1 MAYQVPG
8 NNGILC
14 PDCDHMADNPE
25 LIRDHMTDQHR
36 DNVLTTRETR
46 ERLYQERI
54 KLHLTNNPPRT
65 PTGWMLKFL
74 AVFINISFYSG
85 NRKRRARNEE
95 SISPRER
102 SPRERSPRER
112 SPERVHRNP
121 IQNLESRTTDD
132 PENES
137 DETDDDSSRQGEES
151 AADKSASI
159 ASLKR
164 ELEKEIE
171 NSKEWKNKFNRLK
184 ELSSAMIRNKD
195 LTINNLEL
203 QLKHAR
209 DELHGEPNRPQ
220 LLELD
225 IVMNTDDRDSNE
237 PIASTSAAADARDTI
252 ISEPAQRNSKRKR
265 IERSTACLLC
275 EYSGKTNLELAV
287 HMKSKHKMRQSL
299 FQKCTDCNHI
309 FNNEETLND
318 HISELHGETARVM
331 ETPASNVIIFKQR
344 EKRITSSAQKN
355 NRLVQIQQ
363 RIKEGSDVNLR
374 IDPSIGDKGAGIRV
388 SSS

>member
-102 SPRERSPRER
+102 SP
-112 SPERVHRNP
+112 ERVHRNP

-171 NSKEWKNKFNRLK
+171 NSKE
-184 ELSSAMIRNKD
+184 
-195 LTINNLEL
+195 
-203 QLKHAR
+203 
-209 DELHGEPNRPQ
+209 
-220 LLELD
+220 
-225 IVMNTDDRDSNE
+225 
-237 PIASTSAAADARDTI
+237 
-252 ISEPAQRNSKRKR
+252 
-265 IERSTACLLC
+265 
-275 EYSGKTNLELAV
+275 
-287 HMKSKHKMRQSL
+287 
-299 FQKCTDCNHI
+299 
-309 FNNEETLND
+309 
-318 HISELHGETARVM
+318 
-331 ETPASNVIIFKQR
+331 
-344 EKRITSSAQKN
+344 
-355 NRLVQIQQ
+355 
-363 RIKEGSDVNLR
+363 
-374 IDPSIGDKGAGIRV
+374 
-388 SSS
+388 